1 MGIPGFNTWFY
12 EHNKQAYVPLQQ
24 VKVDH
29 LYVDMNSLL
38 HNVSP
43 GQGMDSAAVATAVG
57 LVGQQ
62 HMCLLPAAL
71 AISFFFVVTL
81 NCSCRVCPASA
92 LCTPDTA
99 GPQKW

>member
-38 HNVSP
+38 HNVSHRAAWR
-43 GQGMDSAAVATAVG
+43 GHAAV
-57 LVGQQ
+57 
-62 HMCLLPAAL
+62 
-71 AISFFFVVTL
+71 
-81 NCSCRVCPASA
+81 
-92 LCTPDTA
+92 
-99 GPQKW
+99 